1 MGSVA
6 SRPYRAATVG
16 ESGPGGLRERKKH
29 QTAVALHDAALE
41 LFRDKGYAETTVE
54 EIADRV
60 NVSARTFFR
69 YFSTKESV
77 VFADE
82 RRRRDIWVE
91 ALRARPYD
99 EPVLDSIREASLR
112 LTEDYHPD
120 KDFFRWQLAAQVPAV
135 AAARFRAHSRW
146 ESDIAVEA
154 AERLQLSSKNDLT
167 ARTLA
172 AACLGAWRAALA
184 AWFFSSGRTRLAT
197 HVRHSYDVLNHLGG
211 LVPASPVLDVR
222 DLKELRAA
230 VTKKP

>member
-1 MGSVA
+1 M
-6 SRPYRAATVG
+6 
-16 ESGPGGLRERKKH
+16 
-29 QTAVALHDAALE
+29 ALHAAAME
-41 LFRDKGYAETTVE
+41 LFREQGYGDTTVE
-54 EIADRV
+54 EIADRAD
-60 NVSARTFFR
+60 VSARTFFR
-69 YFSTKESV
+69 YYASKESV

-82 RRRRDIWVE
+82 RQRRDIWVD

-112 LTEDYHPD
+112 LTEDYHED

-146 ESDIAVEA
+146 ESDIAIEA
-154 AERLQLSSKNDLT
+154 AERLQLASKNDLT

-172 AACLGAWRAALA
+172 AACLGAWRAAQT
-184 AWFFSSGRTRLAT
+184 AWFFSRGRTRLAT

-211 LVPASPVLDVR
+211 FVPAAPVLDVR

>member
-1 MGSVA
+1 
-6 SRPYRAATVG
+6 VG

-29 QTAVALHDAALE
+29 QTALALHAAAIE
-41 LFRDKGYAETTVE
+41 LFRERGYAETTVE
-54 EIADRV
+54 EIADHAD
-60 NVSARTFFR
+60 VSARTFFR

-82 RRRRDIWVE
+82 RQRRDIWVD
-91 ALRARPYD
+91 AIRTRPHD
-99 EPVLDSIREASLR
+99 EPVLDSIREASLL
-112 LTEDYHPD
+112 LTEDYHQD
-120 KDFFRWQLAAQVPAV
+120 KDFFRWELAAQVPAV

-146 ESDIAVEA
+146 ESAIAVEV
-154 AERLQLSSKNDLT
+154 AERLQLPSKNDLT

-172 AACLGAWRAALA
+172 AACLGAWRAAQT
-184 AWFFSSGRTRLAT
+184 AWFFSRGRTRLAT

-211 LVPASPVLDVR
+211 LVPVAPVLDVR